1 MARLGVVAGVHD
13 VKMPLQDT
21 LGAELRQ
28 AYSQSLLCGP
38 GLDPVLHQAL
48 SHVLAHPG
56 NLARPRLSLQ
66 IGLAYG
72 AEKKSTLDLAVA
84 LEYFHSASLLFDDL
98 PCMDDA
104 AMRRGVRC
112 VHRLYGEPAAI
123 LAALALINRAYGLVW
138 SAMRGVSAEP
148 QAKIFE
154 FLNDRLG
161 VDGLLNGQS
170 LDLSFQTCNRGLT
183 EAERVA
189 RSKTVPLIEVAL
201 VLPAILGRAPRREI
215 QLLQR
220 LSVCWGLA
228 YQLAD
233 DLKDILV
240 AQSETG
246 KSTERDGRLGRPNTA
261 LVIGVPA
268 AVDRLSRLI
277 HAGDRVMERLLC
289 ARPSLNFLR
298 EFRAILRDELTKA
311 IEEAGAIPID
321 RVR

>member
-1 MARLGVVAGVHD
+1 MARLSAFADRHSAEVI
-13 VKMPLQDT
+13 LSDT
-21 LGAELRQ
+21 FGDELRQ
-28 AYSQSLLCGP
+28 AYSQTLQHGSDI
-38 GLDPVLHQAL
+38 DPVLEKAL

-72 AEKKSTLDLAVA
+72 AEKRQSLNLAVA
-84 LEYFHSASLLFDDL
+84 LEYFHTASLLFDDL

-104 AMRRGVRC
+104 TVRRGTQC

-123 LAALALINRAYGLVW
+123 LTALALVNRAYGLVW
-138 SAMRGVSAEP
+138 SAMCTIPSELRERVFS
-148 QAKIFE
+148 
-154 FLNDRLG
+154 FLNERLG

-170 LDLSFQTCNRGLT
+170 LDLSFQSGTRGFSD
-183 EAERVA
+183 AERVA
-189 RSKTVPLIEVAL
+189 RKKTVPLIEVAL
-201 VLPAILGRAPRREI
+201 VLPALLGEAPQRDV

-240 AQSETG
+240 TQSLSG
-246 KSTERDGRLGRPNTA
+246 KSTERDGKLGRPNTA
-261 LVIGVPA
+261 LVIGVA
-268 AVDRLSRLI
+268 AAFDRLGRLI
-277 HAGDRVMERLLC
+277 HTGDRVMERLLL
-289 ARPSLNFLR
+289 ARPSLDFLR
-298 EFRAILRDELTKA
+298 EFRTNLRNELTKA

-321 RVR
+321 RAR